1 MRKVNNYEI
10 ISLLMFI
17 NITMYLG
24 ININIIKTTTGVNAW
39 LTVLISNII
48 GFIPLIL
55 FLYIANYK
63 PELKLNEKINF
74 LYKKTGFI
82 INIFINIVLFIIGA
96 TILYN
101 ICNFI
106 TSQLLY
112 RTPQI
117 IIIIILMILVIYN
130 TIKGINVIIKVSTI
144 LIAFNIL
151 LFLTSVFSLIPHLNL
166 DNFLPILKDNLNILP
181 SAIKLVSINVLPLL
195 ILLIIPK
202 DKSSNKQKYTKNII
216 FGYIISGTIAFTIVS
231 FTYGI
236 LGKYLVNAF
245 GYPEYIVL
253 KKISILNFAERI
265 ENIIS
270 NQWIVGGYIYLVI
283 IMYYISNTSILSK
296 KINNKYII
304 ILLSIILIIATNLF
318 FENNTHFYNYINK
331 TFIYVTSSLIIF
343 YILIIG
349 KIFINKK
356 KSP

>member
-63 PELKLNEKINF
+63 PEFKLNEKINF

-236 LGKYLVNAF
+236 LGKYLVNTF

-304 ILLSIILIIATNLF
+304 ILLSIILIIATDLF
-318 FENNTHFYNYINK
+318 FDNNTHFYNYINK
-331 TFIYVTSSLIIF
+331 TFIYVASSLIIF

>member
-1 MRKVNNYEI
+1 MKKVNNFEI

-24 ININIIKTTTGVNAW
+24 ININIIKTTTGVNSW
-39 LTVLISNII
+39 ITVILSNIL

-63 PELKLNEKINF
+63 QELKLNEKINY
-74 LYKKTGFI
+74 LYKKSGFI
-82 INIFINIVLFIIGA
+82 INIFINIILFIIGA

-101 ICNFI
+101 TCNFI

-117 IIIIILMILVIYN
+117 IIIIILMMIIVYN
-130 TIKGINVIIKVSTI
+130 VIKGLNVITKVSTI

-151 LFLTSVFSLIPHLNL
+151 LFLTSVLSLIPYLNTS
-166 DNFLPILKDNLNILP
+166 NFLPILKDNTNILP
-181 SAIKLVSINVLPLL
+181 SALKLVSINVLPLL

-202 DKSSNKQKYTKNII
+202 NTSYNKQNYNKDII
-216 FGYIISGTIAFTIVS
+216 LGYIVSSTIAFIIVF

-236 LGKYLVNAF
+236 LGKYLVNIF

-270 NQWIVGGYIYLVI
+270 NQWLVGGYIYLVI
-283 IMYYISNTSILSK
+283 IIYYISNTSILSK
-296 KINNKYII
+296 KLNNKYTTII
-304 ILLSIILIIATNLF
+304 LSIILIITTHLF
-318 FENNTHFYNYINK
+318 FKNNTHFYNYINK
-331 TFIYVTSSLIIF
+331 TFIYITSSLIF
-343 YILIIG
+343 VYLLVII

-356 KSP
+356 KES